1 MTWRRAPTLP
11 IQPAVEAHPT
21 PSALSA
27 ETRAQARA
35 ALGQCYAE
43 ARKMP
48 GNLLP
53 HECLDDLLT
62 AAGAIVREVGELD
75 HEPVAHADE
84 GSPEDYHLD
93 HPIDST
99 VAGLLV
105 GRRVLPAERL
115 KELGTGL
122 FLKDI
127 GMLALPPRIV
137 HKPGPLEADEWE
149 LMRRHPL
156 LGLEFVR
163 DDRVGIAA
171 TSVVR
176 GHHERWDGHGYPDGR
191 IGREISI
198 FARIGSLA
206 DAFDA
211 LTSERWYAPARPVA
225 ETIDAIREESGKAF
239 DPELTQSF
247 CDAIAADP
255 AAARSDRERRRPRS
269 RHRSRAGDRRLRGR
283 RTGRTR

>member
-1 MTWRRAPTLP
+1 
-11 IQPAVEAHPT
+11 
-21 PSALSA
+21 
-27 ETRAQARA
+27 
-35 ALGQCYAE
+35 
-43 ARKMP
+43 MP

-62 AAGAIVREVGELD
+62 AAGAIVREVRELG

-163 DDRVGIAA
+163 DERVGIAA
-171 TSVVR
+171 DRRSCAATTSA
-176 GHHERWDGHGYPDGR
+176 GTAMAIPTGW

-198 FARIGSLA
+198 FARIASLA

-225 ETIDAIREESGKAF
+225 ETIDAIREEAGKAF
-239 DPELTQSF
+239 DPELTETF
-247 CDAIAADP
+247 CDD
-255 AAARSDRERRRPRS
+255 
-269 RHRSRAGDRRLRGR
+269 DRRGA
-283 RTGRTR
+283 GGG

>member
-1 MTWRRAPTLP
+1 
-11 IQPAVEAHPT
+11 
-21 PSALSA
+21 
-27 ETRAQARA
+27 
-35 ALGQCYAE
+35 
-43 ARKMP
+43 MP

-53 HECLDDLLT
+53 HECLDDLLS
-62 AAGAIVREVGELD
+62 AAGAIVREVRELGD
-75 HEPVAHADE
+75 DPVAHPDHD
-84 GSPEDYHLD
+84 SPEDYHLN

-105 GRRVLPAERL
+105 GQRVLPAERL

-149 LMRRHPL
+149 LMSRHPL

-163 DDRVGIAA
+163 DERVGLAA

-198 FARIGSLA
+198 FARIAALA

-211 LTSERWYAPARPVA
+211 LTSKRWYAPARSLA
-225 ETIDAIREESGKAF
+225 EAIDAIGEESGKAF
-239 DPELTQSF
+239 DPELTESF
-247 CDAIAADP
+247 CDAIAAEP
-255 AAARSDRERRRPRS
+255 AMARSDREPRPPRS
-269 RHRSRAGDRRLRGR
+269 RRRSRAADRRLRER

>member
-1 MTWRRAPTLP
+1 
-11 IQPAVEAHPT
+11 
-21 PSALSA
+21 
-27 ETRAQARA
+27 
-35 ALGQCYAE
+35 
-43 ARKMP
+43 MP

-53 HECLDDLLT
+53 HECLDELVT
-62 AAGAIVREVGELD
+62 AAGTIVREVRARGD
-75 HEPVAHADE
+75 EPVAPAEHA
-84 GSPEDYHLD
+84 SPEHYHLE

-99 VAGLLV
+99 VAGLQV
-105 GRRVLPAERL
+105 GRGVLPAERL

-163 DDRVGIAA
+163 DERVGLAA

-198 FARIGSLA
+198 FARIAALA

-211 LTSERWYAPARPVA
+211 LTSERWYAPARSREEAVA
-225 ETIDAIREESGKAF
+225 AIREESGKAF
-239 DPELTQSF
+239 DPELTESF
-247 CDAIAADP
+247 CDAIAAEP
-255 AAARSDRERRRPRS
+255 AAARSDRERRPPRS
-269 RHRSRAGDRRLRGR
+269 RRRSRAGDRRLRGR